1 MKSGDT
7 KKFLLT
13 ALTSQVDTLDIVE
26 SFLSDP
32 RTSNV
37 FPKRYIFSYQP
48 YSGLYHRWLPLTQSS
63 SPQPQGSFENMNDTC
78 YKYLV

>member
-32 RTSNV
+32 RTPNV
-37 FPKRYIFSYQP
+37 
-48 YSGLYHRWLPLTQSS
+48 
-63 SPQPQGSFENMNDTC
+63 SPQLASPGPQERAHLTLEDQVFGPSGKKRERQTR
-78 YKYLV
+78 LSQ